1 MDTHQVD
8 KHCEKDTHG
17 KGSFTR
23 QGKYRV
29 VGSPSLRAI
38 PYENKYEL
46 SGGVSGDDGE
56 ELSRVLQ
63 EAYADALKHPDYTI
77 TDFHAGI
84 DDRLLY
90 RGDYSKDSIEEYL
103 EEHKNLIPPRQ
114 ATKLRKLSGEKLIKQ
129 IHSLYLLSWTP
140 SEIRKGKKKMV
151 DGKTKLLKDAV
162 LDETPIIID
171 ILGKIGDRFVEVT
184 ETICLN
190 GTAPT
195 EEQKKDIYEG
205 EVHYHSQNNCFKALK
220 RFYSALQLHP
230 EKENEPAMEK
240 MVHFFN
246 SQMGVFNKIRNELGV
261 LEKMLTFNK
270 PKWEDVN
277 HNLELLKYSVP
288 TEDKVFSTFLDM
300 TENNAVLKIRQMMDY
315 LADILNDHS
324 RTFLR
329 SIADL

>member
-1 MDTHQVD
+1 MDMQQVD
-8 KHCEKDTHG
+8 KHCEQNTHG
-17 KGSFTR
+17 KSSFTR
-23 QGKYRV
+23 LGKYRV

-46 SGGVSGDDGE
+46 SGGVSGDDGV
-56 ELSRVLQ
+56 ELARVLQ
-63 EAYADALKHPDYTI
+63 EAYADAIKHPDYTI
-77 TDFHAGI
+77 TDFQAGM

-103 EEHKNLIPPRQ
+103 EEHKHLIPARK
-114 ATKLRKLSGEKLIKQ
+114 ASKLRKLSGEDLIKQ

-162 LDETPIIID
+162 IDGTPIIID

-195 EEQKKDIYEG
+195 EEQKKDVYES
-205 EVHYHSQNNCFKALK
+205 EVHYYSQNNCFKALK

-230 EKENEPAMEK
+230 EKENEPAMAK
-240 MVHFFN
+240 MIDFFN
-246 SQMGVFNKIRNELGV
+246 SQMGVLNKVKNELGV
-261 LEKMLTFNK
+261 IEKMLTLDN
-270 PKWEDVN
+270 PKWEDIN
-277 HNLELLKYSVP
+277 YNLELLKNSVP
-288 TEDKVFSTFLDM
+288 TEDKVFSTFSDM
-300 TENNAVLKIRQMMDY
+300 TENNAVSKIRQMIDY
-315 LADILNDHS
+315 LAEILNEHS